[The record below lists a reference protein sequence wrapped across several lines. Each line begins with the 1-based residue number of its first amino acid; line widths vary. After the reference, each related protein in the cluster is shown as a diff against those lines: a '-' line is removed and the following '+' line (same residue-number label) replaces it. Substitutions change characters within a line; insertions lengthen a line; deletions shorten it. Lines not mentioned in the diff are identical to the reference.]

1 MRAQKGISLIM
12 ALIFLMVLALLGTWA
27 ATSSALQERMAGS
40 TRNHDLAFQAAEA
53 ALKDAENTLTTWRTG
68 TFDGTAGLFL
78 YPDPIPP
85 GDPIPPN
92 DLKYWRDAA
101 QWTSVRTVPS
111 GNLGHVATMPVYV
124 IHKLPNT
131 ANPDSVPPNQLNI
144 ENYRVTARGVGGDAS
159 AVSILQAIYS
169 YTP

>member
-53 ALKDAENTLTTWRTG
+53 ALKDAENTLSNWRTG
-68 TFDGTAGLFL
+68 PFDGTVAGLL
-78 YPDPIPP
+78 AYEPTDA
-85 GDPIPPN
+85 N
-92 DLKYWRDAA
+92 DLGHWRDEAR
-101 QWTSVRTVPS
+101 WTSVRTVPS
-111 GNLGHVATMPVYV
+111 GNLGQVATMPVYV